1 MERYYGYGT
10 RVYGAELDGHD
21 IALEFDKSLV
31 VINRAR
37 LFVDSQEVDSTKVW
51 YGDKRLEATTDDGV
65 EVVVEIDS
73 GMAGELTRAQLRRPD
88 GSWVDMAER
97 GPRPS

>member
-10 RVYGAELDGHD
+10 RVYGAELGGHD
-21 IALEFDKSLV
+21 VALEFDKSLV

-37 LFVDSQEVDSTKVW
+37 LFVDSREADRTKVW

-73 GMAGELTRAQLRRPD
+73 GMVGELTKAQLRRPD
-88 GSWVDMAER
+88 GSWLDMAER
-97 GPRPS
+97 GPRPA

>member
-1 MERYYGYGT
+1 MKRYYGYDT
-10 RVYGAELDGHD
+10 KVYAAELEGHD
-21 IALEFDKSLV
+21 VAIEFDKALV

-37 LFVDSQEVDSTKVW
+37 LYIDAVEVDRTKVW

-73 GMAGELTRAQLRRPD
+73 GMVGELTRAQLRHPD
-88 GSWVDMAER
+88 GSWVDLQER
-97 GPRPS
+97 APQPR

>member
-1 MERYYGYGT
+1 MKRYYGYGT

-21 IALEFDKSLV
+21 VALEFDKSLV

-37 LFVDSQEVDSTKVW
+37 LFVDSREVDSTKAW

-65 EVVVEIDS
+65 EIVVEVDS
-73 GMAGELTRAQLRRPD
+73 GMVGELTRAQLRRPD
-88 GSWVDMAER
+88 GSWVDMDER
-97 GPRPS
+97 SPRPA